1 MAQVAVRLL
10 KKNTSKSKSVQEN
23 FSVQHSKD
31 SYKSICQPLEH
42 RSFREIMQVNIL
54 FLNSVYTFTPVFCFY
69 FLIGNISKPK
79 GKNSLLWD
87 SVILFGLKASD
98 L

>member
-1 MAQVAVRLL
+1 MHEQL
-10 KKNTSKSKSVQEN
+10 
-23 FSVQHSKD
+23 SVQHPKN
-31 SYKSICQPLEH
+31 SYKSICQPLEL
-42 RSFREIMQVNIL
+42 RSFREIMYVDII
-54 FLNSVYTFTPVFCFY
+54 FLNSVYIFTPVFY

-79 GKNSLLWD
+79 GKYSVLWD